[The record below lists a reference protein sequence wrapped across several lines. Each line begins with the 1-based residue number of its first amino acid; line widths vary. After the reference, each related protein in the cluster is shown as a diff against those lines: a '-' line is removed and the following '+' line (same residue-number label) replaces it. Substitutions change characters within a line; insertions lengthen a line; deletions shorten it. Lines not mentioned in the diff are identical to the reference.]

1 MCRKRR
7 RTGSLTAHRSPQP
20 AEDNIKD
27 AQGAIRSTERSSTSS
42 SSQAP
47 LSPQQVYEAVIALR
61 MSGRDELSLS
71 MLAAQIGAKP
81 DQLRGATPTSYP
93 WKVVEHDSEDRM
105 FAKLL
110 PHNEVDA
117 ILTMIRRS
125 VQASQPSA
133 PLFVQN
139 PAVEE
144 FLRQHPTVQD
154 HAASS
159 LRMMPR
165 ELQDLVLSR
174 GSMHFAQEQT
184 TVLMARMRKARQ
196 GELTAFTGVATGQN
210 PQSGDW
216 LCAGCGA
223 LQSAGHISCRLC
235 RAPSPAFRQLSCV
248 PGADMFVRQPGL
260 HEHVIAAF
268 ATLAPAQ
275 QTAVLGRGTLAGARD
290 VNAVL
295 TRRMSTVR
303 AGGCL
308 GGGPTL
314 YVAPGDWFCSKCN
327 GHNFTGK
334 RTCRSCGACQPGL
347 PSGA

>member
-1 MCRKRR
+1 M
-7 RTGSLTAHRSPQP
+7 
-20 AEDNIKD
+20 
-27 AQGAIRSTERSSTSS
+27 
-42 SSQAP
+42 
-47 LSPQQVYEAVIALR
+47 
-61 MSGRDELSLS
+61 
-71 MLAAQIGAKP
+71 
-81 DQLRGATPTSYP
+81 SYP
-93 WKVVEHDSEDRM
+93 WKIVEQDGEDRM
-105 FAKLL
+105 LPRKEAVAKLL
-110 PHNEVDA
+110 PQNEVDA
-117 ILTMIRRS
+117 ILTMMRRS

-144 FLRQHPTVQD
+144 FLRQHTVQD
-154 HAASS
+154 HAANS

-196 GELTAFTGVATGQN
+196 GELTAFTGVATGQTAPN
-210 PQSGDW
+210 SGDW

-223 LQSAGHISCRLC
+223 LQSEGHISCRRC
-235 RAPSPAFRQLSCV
+235 RAPSPAFSQMSLV
-248 PGADMFVRQPGL
+248 PGAAMFVRQPGL

-268 ATLAPAQ
+268 TALPPAQ

-295 TRRMSTVR
+295 TRRMSTVK

-308 GGGPTL
+308 GAGPTL
-314 YVAPGDWFCSKCN
+314 YVAPGDWFCAKCN

-347 PSGA
+347 PAGA